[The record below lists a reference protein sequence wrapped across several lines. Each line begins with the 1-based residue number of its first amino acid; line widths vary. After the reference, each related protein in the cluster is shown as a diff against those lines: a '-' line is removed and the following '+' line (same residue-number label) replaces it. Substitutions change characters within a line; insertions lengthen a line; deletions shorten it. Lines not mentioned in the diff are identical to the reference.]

1 MELQEI
7 AKIID
12 GRIISNVTGSHGSNV
27 TGSHGSN
34 VTGSHVPNGT
44 FSHGHDSKGTC
55 AHDSKGAG
63 SHLSHGTFSYGQDS
77 KGTFS
82 RDSNVTCAPRN
93 YENAFASD
101 LMSDVLTLKNDNL
114 VLITGLV
121 TLQTIRTAEM
131 ADINCIIF
139 VRNKKASPEMVRLA
153 MENGIDLIECK
164 FSMFRTSG
172 LLYQSGLKPV
182 Y

>member
-1 MELQEI
+1 MEVREI

-12 GRIISNVTGSHGSNV
+12 GRVISNGNNSPKS
-27 TGSHGSN
+27 
-34 VTGSHVPNGT
+34 
-44 FSHGHDSKGTC
+44 F
-55 AHDSKGAG
+55 
-63 SHLSHGTFSYGQDS
+63 
-77 KGTFS
+77 
-82 RDSNVTCAPRN
+82 
-93 YENAFASD
+93 ENAFASD
-101 LMSDVLTLKNDNL
+101 LMSDVLTLKKDNL

-139 VRNKKASPEMVRLA
+139 VRNKKASPEMVNLA
-153 MENGIDLIECK
+153 VENGIDLIECK